1 MKATQCTTMVLA
13 SLLCGCS
20 TTYTIVEP
28 SIGNPYTKAQFTDQI
43 LDNEVT
49 VEFRNGEEADAVLFQ
64 LGDDSCTWIDPNTSL
79 SRVVRTKD
87 VQAVVKR
94 NHLLGALEGFGIGLF
109 GGSIVGGVGVAIQG
123 NSQDDFAAVAVVG
136 VAFIATVVGTVYGAL
151 SGHKYYY
158 EFVWFTRKASTG
170 IGREGQPV
178 EKREE

>member
-28 SIGNPYTKAQFTDQI
+28 SIRNPYTKAQFTDQI

-79 SRVVRTKD
+79 SRVVRTND
-87 VQAVVKR
+87 VQTVVKR
-94 NHLLGALEGFGIGLF
+94 NHLLGALDGFGIGLL
-109 GGSIVGGVGVAIQG
+109 GGSSVGGVTIQG
-123 NSQDDFAAVAVVG
+123 EFAAIG
-136 VAFIATVVGTVYGAL
+136 VLGIAFIGAVVGTVYGAL
-151 SGHKYYY
+151 AGHKYYY
-158 EFVWFTRKASTG
+158 EFVWFTRKAPTG

-178 EKREE
+178 EKREEQSR